1 MCTFIFDIVVAD
13 KIPYV
18 SKFVLKSPLGD
29 SIMQN
34 IRQYVLEI
42 SRKQFIMITSSSGS
56 GTGAT
61 VSGSRIPVAK
71 HRQSSPEHF
80 TNHNNF
86 PHSQQHNVSKPKYQI
101 NANNQHDSAVSS
113 SGGSTGGSG
122 ESEGESS
129 GVNCKRRKD
138 KKIRSI
144 HV

>member
-1 MCTFIFDIVVAD
+1 
-13 KIPYV
+13 
-18 SKFVLKSPLGD
+18 
-29 SIMQN
+29 
-34 IRQYVLEI
+34 
-42 SRKQFIMITSSSGS
+42 MITSSSGS

-138 KKIRSI
+138 SSGSI
-144 HV
+144 TGLHGMPGEIILELKFACYLIYT